1 MKHLIFN
8 AQTGEETY
16 VDVPDLEPMP
26 LPDNP
31 GPSVESK
38 VAALQADVTQLRT
51 DSADTTS
58 LLLDLYEVVSP
69 S

>member
-1 MKHLIFN
+1 MKHLVYD
-8 AQTGEETY
+8 AQTGEETF

-26 LPDNP
+26 QPEKP
-31 GPSVESK
+31 EPSVESK

-58 LLLDLYEVVSP
+58 LLLDLYEEVNP
-69 S
+69 A